1 MTLLSKLNPLALLL
15 NSILI
20 FSLGL
25 VLAETK
31 AKTFFILVSL
41 LILMVFGFADALATK
56 LPSFMMF
63 TAVVLAI
70 FWWQTKSTEQ
80 TYSVF
85 VRFFAAFLAYIL
97 MSGLDLSYL
106 TEFLIKLKVSRKFIL
121 GVCVMF
127 TFLPVFMYEFRHN
140 MQVKR
145 YVGNTKKTLY
155 QKFRG
160 LAVPVLVKAFE
171 ITEMLTLAA
180 TLKNFNLN
188 KSKQLV
194 LPTYF
199 KSLVKNFSFIF
210 VNFASFTGV
219 ALYAFVF

>member
-1 MTLLSKLNPLALLL
+1 MTLLSKLNPLVLLL
-15 NSILI
+15 NSVLI

-41 LILMVFGFADALATK
+41 IILMAFGFADALATK
-56 LPSFMMF
+56 LPSFLVF
-63 TAVVLAI
+63 TALVLAV
-70 FWWQTKSTEQ
+70 FWWQTKSAEQ

-97 MSGLDLSYL
+97 MGGLDLSYL
-106 TEFLIKLKVSRKFIL
+106 TELLIKLKVSRKFIL

-127 TFLPVFMYEFRHN
+127 TFLPVFMHEFRHN

-160 LAVPVLVKAFE
+160 LVVPVLVRAFE
-171 ITEMLTLAA
+171 ITEMLTLTA

-188 KSKQLV
+188 KSRQLV

-199 KSLVKNFSFIF
+199 KSLVKNMSFILISF
-210 VNFASFTGV
+210 ISFTGV
-219 ALYAFVF
+219 ALYAFIF